1 MINNCGQ
8 SLFGA
13 GRVREMCI
21 KPISS
26 GFLLRQMMLSAH
38 SEGSVHRVQYISSA
52 VWMGD
57 QGQNVTC
64 DAIRF

>member
-1 MINNCGQ
+1 
-8 SLFGA
+8 
-13 GRVREMCI
+13 MCI
-21 KPISS
+21 KPITS

-38 SEGSVHRVQYISSA
+38 SEGSVHRVQYMSSA